1 MAYALRVA
9 NRMAASALLR
19 PSVSL
24 PGTCLAPMSAATGGQ
39 APASAEFFQ
48 KNKKLQRPLSPHL
61 TIYEPQITTMLSIT
75 HRVTGCGLGVCVYGL
90 GLAPFLTAHQF
101 PYYVEAIKAMSI
113 SPVLLVPFKF
123 ALAWALCYHTLNGM
137 RHLAW
142 DLGIGFQLKE
152 LYASGYTVLAISLVL
167 GAILA
172 FK

>member
-1 MAYALRVA
+1 MHLDRSDGDSPVWCSMTCVQFRA
-9 NRMAASALLR
+9 NLARWCHLP
-19 PSVSL
+19 PSSKL
-24 PGTCLAPMSAATGGQ
+24 TQTLDTG
-39 APASAEFFQ
+39 
-48 KNKKLQRPLSPHL
+48 
-61 TIYEPQITTMLSIT
+61 
-75 HRVTGCGLGVCVYGL
+75 VYGL

-101 PYYVEAIKAMSI
+101 PYYVEAVKAMSI

-137 RHLAW
+137 RHLTW
-142 DLGIGFQLKE
+142 DLGIGFRLKE

>member
-1 MAYALRVA
+1 
-9 NRMAASALLR
+9 MAASALLR
-19 PSVSL
+19 PAVTL
-24 PGTCLAPMSAATGGQ
+24 PGTCLAPMSAAAGKA
-39 APASAEFFQ
+39 APGTAEFFE

-61 TIYEPQITTMLSIT
+61 TIYARQITAMMSLT
-75 HRVTGCGLGVCVYGL
+75 HRITGCGLGVCVYGL
-90 GLAPFLTAHQF
+90 GLAPFLTSQQF
-101 PYYVEAIKAMSI
+101 PYYVEAVRAMSI

-123 ALAWALCYHTLNGM
+123 ALAWALCYHTINGM

-152 LYASGYTVLAISLVL
+152 LYASAYVALALSLVL